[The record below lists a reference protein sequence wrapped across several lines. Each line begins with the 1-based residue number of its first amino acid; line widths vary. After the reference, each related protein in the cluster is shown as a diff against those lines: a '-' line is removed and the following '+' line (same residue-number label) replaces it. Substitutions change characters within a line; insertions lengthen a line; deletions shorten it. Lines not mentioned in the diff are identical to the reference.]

1 MTRYNTLQLKLSPL
15 QFNKLK
21 WGMKNGTQVT
31 LKRSSNIVGDS
42 NKSYSRWDKFF
53 QICCYKIVT

>member
-21 WGMKNGTQVT
+21 SGMKNGTQVT

-42 NKSYSRWDKFF
+42 NESYSWWDKFF
-53 QICCYKIVT
+53 QICC